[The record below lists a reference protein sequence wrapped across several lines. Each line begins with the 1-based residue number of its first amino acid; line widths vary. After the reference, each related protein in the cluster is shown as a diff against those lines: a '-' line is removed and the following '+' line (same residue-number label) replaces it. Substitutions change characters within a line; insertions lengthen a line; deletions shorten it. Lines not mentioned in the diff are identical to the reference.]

1 MPEKDLTRKY
11 MSQDQERM
19 NEAARS
25 FLNEWLSSM
34 NDALNSWR
42 HEFLPEDFPFDFTL
56 DSLNELESLLLQRYT
71 VDDSVDS
78 ETNQPMTE
86 GAVRYIGETLRR
98 NVASRWGYQDLGDE
112 SDDPSNRTP
121 LIRSNTSLEFIQDVA
136 PVRRI
141 KYLIRKRRPGT
152 LRKSIILLLNAI
164 DEEEKSGR

>member
-1 MPEKDLTRKY
+1 MPEKDLTQKY

-19 NEAARS
+19 NQAARS

-34 NDALNSWR
+34 NDALDSWR
-42 HEFLPEDFPFDFTL
+42 QEFLPNDFPFNFTL
-56 DSLNELESLLLQRYT
+56 DSLDELESLLLQRYT

-78 ETNQPMTE
+78 DSMTE

-141 KYLIRKRRPGT
+141 KFLIRKRRPGT